1 MAHMFAVDYICNHVS
16 GLVETGKVIVLA
28 ESHEQAHDIATTQ
41 LNLPPSRTR
50 CESSKIKPPCYVAAM
65 SQYYPNSKVSV
76 RSQRDAPLAPTH
88 RFHITVDANTH
99 GQSEQQVLR
108 KIGEELQARG
118 AQTKLRHNIPMS
130 IACETVDAKASAAS
144 PMEKIEMYGRQGGRV
159 TGGRTGSK

>member
-1 MAHMFAVDYICNHVS
+1 MAHMFRVDYITNHVS
-16 GLVETGKVIVLA
+16 GLVETGKVIVVA
-28 ESHEQAHDIATTQ
+28 ESHEQAHDVVTTQ

-50 CESSKIKPPCYVAAM
+50 CESSKIKPPCFVAET
-65 SQYYPNSKVSV
+65 SQYYPQAKVSV

-130 IACETVDAKASAAS
+130 IACETIS
-144 PMEKIEMYGRQGGRV
+144 PSSSPPSGLEKIEMYGARGKVQGGQVR
-159 TGGRTGSK
+159 GK